1 MISYVPF
8 GITIDEPK
16 RSQKLYIIVVVSCR
30 LANDSW
36 QTIYQALWQTT
47 GLKRRES
54 GDRNKSTNPF
64 PDSALSTGVF

>member
-16 RSQKLYIIVVVSCR
+16 RYQKLYIIVVVSCR

-47 GLKRRES
+47 GLKNVES
-54 GDRNKSTNPF
+54 QGIETNQAILFQTQP
-64 PDSALSTGVF
+64 